1 MLGVLALTGCSG
13 SSSSVTSTATA
24 SAPCA
29 AGSLVAWSSQ
39 EASPSTIDEG
49 TATSKSTV
57 GTAPVSGMLPGRV
70 NTARVG
76 ERAYVLATEDVQH
89 DVTHVVDLDVRTCT
103 NRTVRLE
110 GAISPLSMVT
120 DGTRFITTEVV
131 NSTSKIRAFDKTGH
145 MVREQSVSGTAVT
158 NLVLAQDD
166 VGAPTALYGF
176 AIELHPEGVDTYVLL
191 SLDPQ
196 TLDVRR
202 RTAIPFAEGSV
213 DSAIAYGDKLVYPL
227 TLNAASNTPGHD
239 IVVLDPD
246 TMKASRVDLG
256 AKLQSVNRA
265 TGDGYYYP
273 AGILAP

>member
-1 MLGVLALTGCSG
+1 M
-13 SSSSVTSTATA
+13 
-24 SAPCA
+24 
-29 AGSLVAWSSQ
+29 
-39 EASPSTIDEG
+39 
-49 TATSKSTV
+49 
-57 GTAPVSGMLPGRV
+57 
-70 NTARVG
+70 
-76 ERAYVLATEDVQH
+76 
-89 DVTHVVDLDVRTCT
+89 
-103 NRTVRLE
+103 
-110 GAISPLSMVT
+110 
-120 DGTRFITTEVV
+120 
-131 NSTSKIRAFDKTGH
+131 
-145 MVREQSVSGTAVT
+145 
-158 NLVLAQDD
+158 
-166 VGAPTALYGF
+166 
-176 AIELHPEGVDTYVLL
+176 LL